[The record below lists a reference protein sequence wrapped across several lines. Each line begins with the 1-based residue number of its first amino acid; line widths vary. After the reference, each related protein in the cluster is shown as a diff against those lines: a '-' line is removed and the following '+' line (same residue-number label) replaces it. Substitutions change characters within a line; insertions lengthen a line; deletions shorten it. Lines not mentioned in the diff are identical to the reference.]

1 MQRDLRETPLYQEIE
16 AAYRRFA
23 EPGFGRVTQATD
35 VRASPDGSAVAF
47 RGARLDALE
56 GQPSGRICL
65 AAADGSG
72 MRQVTHGPNEDSGPR
87 WSPDGETLTFLSDR
101 AAAGSAQLYALETG
115 VLGEARQLAEA
126 PGIVEHHE
134 WSPDGA
140 RILLLVAGHG
150 AEQTD
155 ALGSGT
161 LGAQAELPA
170 WVPLVESSE
179 GEGDRRRALYVLD
192 VASGELTEASP
203 AEMNVWEATWCGDG
217 AVVAIASEGAGEG
230 AWYSAELALIDPGAR
245 GARTL
250 RRSAVQLGWA
260 CGSPRGTHAAVIQAV
275 CSDRVIVAGELLLVD
290 PATGEARTVDTHGVD
305 VTWTAWRDD
314 ERLLALGVRG
324 LEPVAL
330 DVRAAAGT
338 ATEIWVG
345 SGSCGA
351 SLYPSGSPLGPGQ
364 AFATVVEAWDRAPS
378 VVLVDGDST
387 RTLADLAHAGTEA
400 AREQIGE
407 RRRIRWSAPDGLE
420 IEGFL
425 TLPHGE
431 PPFPTILHV
440 HGGPI
445 WAFQDIPPR
454 DSALALIER
463 GYAIFD
469 PNVRGSTGRGSE
481 FAARVVGDMGGGD
494 TGDLLSGLDHLVA
507 EGLADAGRI
516 GIMGQSYG
524 GFMACWLPTQDARF
538 KAAVAWSPV
547 TNWYSERYGSNLGP
561 WVGDFLDGAP
571 KRSGGQY
578 YDRSPVLFASS
589 DRTPTLLTAGL
600 LDRATPPD
608 QAIEFHN
615 ALVEQGVASDV
626 VVYPHEGHGVHSLPA
641 LIDCTTRVVAW
652 FERHMP
658 ARAGVD

>member
-16 AAYRRFA
+16 AAYRRLA

-35 VRASPDGSAVAF
+35 LRASPDGSTIAF

-56 GQPSGRICL
+56 GQPVGRICL

-87 WSPDGETLTFLSDR
+87 WSPDGTTLTFVSDR
-101 AAAGSAQLYALETG
+101 AEAGSAQVYALEIG
-115 VLGEARQLAEA
+115 VLGEARSLTQAA
-126 PGIVEHHE
+126 GTVEHHE
-134 WSPDGA
+134 WSPDGS

-161 LGAQAELPA
+161 LGAQEALPDWA
-170 WVPLVESSE
+170 PLVDSSE
-179 GEGDRRRALYVLD
+179 AEAEGRRSLHVLD
-192 VASGELTEASP
+192 VASNELTAASP
-203 AEMNVWEATWCGDG
+203 PELNVWEAAWCGDG
-217 AVVAIASEGAGEG
+217 AVVAIVSEGAGEG
-230 AWYSAELALIDPGAR
+230 AWYGAHLTLIDPA
-245 GARTL
+245 ARTACTL
-250 RRSAVQLGWA
+250 KHSDVQLGWA
-260 CGSPRGTHAAVIQAV
+260 TGSARGTHVAVVEAV
-275 CSDRVIVAGELLLVD
+275 CSDRTLVAGELLLID
-290 PATGEARTVDTHGVD
+290 PASGRSRAVDTHGVD

-314 ERLLALGVRG
+314 ERLLAIGVRG
-324 LEPVAL
+324 LGSVVL
-330 DVRAAAGT
+330 DVRAGDACATELWAGPGACGAGHYPTGSPVGPGT
-338 ATEIWVG
+338 A
-345 SGSCGA
+345 
-351 SLYPSGSPLGPGQ
+351 
-364 AFATVVEAWDRAPS
+364 FAAVLEAWDRAPS
-378 VVLVDGDST
+378 VALVDGESALA
-387 RTLADLAHAGTEA
+387 LADFAHAGTA
-400 AREQIGE
+400 ARREVIGD
-407 RRRIRWSAPDGLE
+407 RRRLRWSAPDGLE

-425 TLPHGE
+425 TLPRGE
-431 PPFPTILHV
+431 PPFPTIMHV

-445 WAFQDIPPR
+445 WSFKDAPPS

-469 PNVRGSTGRGSE
+469 PNVRGSTGRGRE
-481 FAARVVGDMGGGD
+481 FAELVVGDMGGGD
-494 TGDLLSGLDHLVA
+494 VGDMLSGLDFLVA
-507 EGLADAGRI
+507 EGLADAERL

-538 KAAVAWSPV
+538 KASVAFSPV

-561 WVGDFLDGAP
+561 WVGDFLDGEPRPA
-571 KRSGGQY
+571 GGQY

-608 QAIEFHN
+608 QAIEFYN
-615 ALVEQGVASDV
+615 ALVEHGVASDV
-626 VVYPHEGHGVHSLPA
+626 VIYPREGHGVHDFPA
-641 LIDCTTRVVAW
+641 VIDCTTRVVAW

-658 ARAGVD
+658 VRA